1 MSMKMKVKNQILN
14 FFINNKS
21 LLVHAGLAI
30 LLCLTLQDYIIDLFS
45 YLVNHIL
52 WKVNQIWGMALIFS
66 LFALFGSCLYASTKR
81 NTLYIQN
88 SYVIISIL
96 LALFNFYFRVIDNNF
111 LFWGIIYH
119 GHCIAAWSDVAYIL
133 VVYLLR
139 KKAKYEPGKL
149 QHENEKSLVR
159 DSAIT
164 NSDEDVFGYQLM
176 VNSLF
181 TDLCA
186 TDVEN
191 GAFSVGIAGKWG
203 VGKSSFINLLRNSI
217 QKGEGIVVDFY
228 PRSSMDLSAI
238 SLDFFNSLSNTLKGY
253 HTGSWHIVDKYVK
266 SLRRIEGEG
275 WFNKTIDAIEVLA
288 KQDEKER
295 LQEVINEIGRRIFVI
310 VDDLDRLTAP
320 EILEVLKIV
329 DRNGSFKNV
338 FFIVAYDKE
347 YVNEVLRK
355 YLGYESKDMFTDK
368 YFNYEFSLPAHNF
381 SKEKQ
386 YVAKYIAERVTFG
399 EGDVVATSELLT
411 VWNRIGDS
419 VVRYL
424 GLMRHVKRFINILM
438 SRIELVKNDVNI
450 EDFIYVTLLRY
461 KDLDLYYQ
469 LSTADMLVAGKQFL
483 EGDPQLLYLR
493 NDAIREID
501 ERPLGWKDASE
512 VLALLFPREKE
523 EVHYNLENDYRKIRS
538 ANAFDSYFFDAYSG
552 KLYHKDLRELFLCP
566 SDEQVINKVKEMFD
580 IDQASL
586 VLYLQSRTVKI
597 LGTKENLKRYILIL
611 LFLDHYC
618 QRNLSIESL
627 LCDFWRFDVFKD
639 LVKEKIFSKKIEY
652 QEWLLSFIREKTSMY
667 PVEIGCVCMLF
678 IWDDD
683 DNNSILKREEL
694 INTTLLCQ
702 SAYFKQWEEDNWSIV
717 IAFQLSAIKEPKKNP
732 HKYIAKASEEILKFM
747 NGHVQYFIDNVV
759 NVDTSSIPSQRY
771 TILSINKWF
780 NPAAIF
786 PIDGYSFEKWI
797 EEKVHDEDTKLVL
810 KRIYRESLKSDG
822 LTIKAQLP
830 IGFLNFSEVAKI
842 MYKQDE
848 EVLDAR
854 VFDVIQ
860 TTIGMDL
867 NTLAVKVGGNLI
879 DVKKSLSRLYEQ
891 NKCSQFWLNLKEQM
905 ESIQVGDIVRLNE
918 AEYKKV
924 VDSLTFKVNAF
935 VVDYIDEK
943 STHSMKLKRVD
954 GMVSVENIE
963 AIPID
968 GIHDLCIYYD
978 PVLAASYIGPGEQL
992 PQYRTDFSYFIEHFK
1007 KVEVEGKDSLY
1018 DEMVKAKVQFVHE
1031 AQHWLKSE
1039 FHDDSLKINKSYST
1053 AL

>member
-1 MSMKMKVKNQILN
+1 MKEKNQILN
-14 FFINNKS
+14 FFIRNKS
-21 LLVHAGLAI
+21 LLVYAGFAI
-30 LLCLTLQDYIIDLFS
+30 LLCLALQDYIIDMFS

-52 WKVNQIWGMALIFS
+52 WTVNQIWGMALIFS
-66 LFALFGSCLYASTKR
+66 LFTLFGSSLYASTKR

-88 SYVIISIL
+88 KYVIISIL
-96 LALFNFYFRVIDNNF
+96 LALFNFYFRVIDSNF

-119 GHCIAAWSDVAYIL
+119 GHCIVAWSDAVYIL
-133 VVYLLR
+133 VVYLLM
-139 KKAKYEPGKL
+139 KKAKYKSGKL

-159 DSAIT
+159 DSAIS

-176 VNSLF
+176 VDSLF

-186 TDVEN
+186 TDIEN

-217 QKGEGIVVDFY
+217 QKGKGIVVDFY
-228 PRSSMDLSAI
+228 PRSSMNLSAI

-275 WFNKTIDAIEVLA
+275 WFNKTIDAVEVFT
-288 KQDEKER
+288 KKDEKER
-295 LQEVINEIGRRIFVI
+295 LQEVIDEIGRRIFVI

-320 EILEVLKIV
+320 EILEVLKIIN
-329 DRNGSFKNV
+329 RNGSFKNV

-386 YVAKYIAERVTFG
+386 YVAKYISERLTFD
-399 EGDVVATSELLT
+399 EGDIMTTSELLT
-411 VWNRIGDS
+411 VWNRMGDS

-438 SRIELVKNDVNI
+438 SRLELVKNDVNI

-483 EGDPQLLYLR
+483 EGDSQLLYLK
-493 NDAIREID
+493 NDAIRDINN
-501 ERPLGWKDASE
+501 RPLGWKDASE

-523 EVHYNLENDYRKIRS
+523 EVHYNLENDYRRIRS
-538 ANAFDSYFFDAYSG
+538 TNAFDSYFFDAYSG
-552 KLYHKDLRELFLCP
+552 KLYHKDLRELFLCV
-566 SDEQVINKVKEMFD
+566 SEEHAIKKAKEMFD
-580 IDQASL
+580 KDQASL
-586 VLYLQSRTVKI
+586 FLYLQSRTVKI
-597 LGTKENLKRYILIL
+597 LGTINNLERYLQIL
-611 LFLDHYC
+611 LFIDYYSN
-618 QRNLSIESL
+618 RNLSIEFL

-639 LVKEKIFSKKIEY
+639 LVKEKIFSKRIEY
-652 QEWLLSFIREKTSMY
+652 QEWFLSFIREKTCMY
-667 PVEIGCVCMLF
+667 PVEIGGVCMLF
-678 IWDDD
+678 LKDDD

-694 INTTLLCQ
+694 VSTTLLCQ
-702 SAYFKQWEEDNWSIV
+702 SAYFKQWEEENWNIV

-732 HKYIAKASEEILKFM
+732 HKYITKASEEILKFM
-747 NGHVQYFIDNVV
+747 NEHVQYFIDKVV
-759 NVDTSSIPSQRY
+759 NVDTSGIPSHKY
-771 TILSINKWF
+771 TIFSIKKWF
-780 NPAAIF
+780 NPAEIF

-797 EEKVHDEDTKLVL
+797 VDKVHDEDTKNVL

-830 IGFLNFSEVAKI
+830 NGILNFSEVAKI
-842 MYKQDE
+842 MHKQDE
-848 EVLDAR
+848 EVLDAM
-854 VFDVIQ
+854 VFNEIQ
-860 TTIGMDL
+860 TAIGIDL
-867 NTLAVKVGGNLI
+867 KTLAVKVGKSLL

-891 NKCSQFWLNLKEQM
+891 NQCSQFWLDLKEQM
-905 ESIQVGDIVRLNE
+905 EPIQAGDIVRLNE

-935 VVDYIDEK
+935 VVDSIDEK
-943 STHSMKLKRVD
+943 SNHSMKLKWVN
-954 GMVSVENIE
+954 GIVSAKNIE

-978 PVLAASYIGPGEQL
+978 PVLAASYVGLGEQL

-1007 KVEVEGKDSLY
+1007 KVEVKGKDSSY

-1031 AQHWLKSE
+1031 AQHWLRSE
-1039 FHDDSLKINKSYST
+1039 FHNDSLKINKSYS
-1053 AL
+1053 APLL

>member
-1 MSMKMKVKNQILN
+1 MKEKNQILN
-14 FFINNKS
+14 FFIRNKS
-21 LLVHAGLAI
+21 LLVYAGFAI
-30 LLCLTLQDYIIDLFS
+30 LLCLALQDYIIDMFS
-45 YLVNHIL
+45 YFVNHIL
-52 WKVNQIWGMALIFS
+52 WRVNKIWGMALILS
-66 LFALFGSCLYASTKR
+66 ILALFGIYIFASTKR

-88 SYVIISIL
+88 KYVIISIL
-96 LALFNFYFRVIDNNF
+96 FALFNFYFRVIDSNF
-111 LFWGIIYH
+111 LFWGIISN
-119 GHCIAAWSDVAYIL
+119 GHCLVAWSDMVYIL
-133 VVYLLR
+133 VVYLLV
-139 KKAKYEPGKL
+139 KKVKYKSGKP
-149 QHENEKSLVR
+149 QKQNEKSLVR
-159 DSAIT
+159 DSAIS
-164 NSDEDVFGYQLM
+164 NRDEDIFGYQLM
-176 VNSLF
+176 VDSLLA
-181 TDLCA
+181 DLYA

-203 VGKSSFINLLRNSI
+203 VGKSSFINLLRNCI
-217 QKGEGIVVDFY
+217 QDDKGIVVDFY
-228 PRSSMDLSAI
+228 PRSSMNLSAI
-238 SLDFFNSLSNTLKGY
+238 SLDFFNSLSNTLKGF

-275 WFNKTIDAIEVLA
+275 WFNKTIDAIEVFA

-338 FFIVAYDKE
+338 FFIVAYDKD

-355 YLGYESKDMFTDK
+355 YLGYEGKDMFTDK
-368 YFNYEFSLPAHNF
+368 YFNYEYSLPAHNF

-386 YVAKYIAERVTFG
+386 YVAKYLSERVTFG
-399 EGDVVATSELLT
+399 EGDVMTTSELLS

-438 SRIELVKNDVNI
+438 SRLEIVKNDVNI

-469 LSTADMLVAGKQFL
+469 LSTADMLVVEKQFL
-483 EGDPQLLYLR
+483 EGDSQLLYLK

-512 VLALLFPREKE
+512 VLSLLFPREKE
-523 EVHYNLENDYRKIRS
+523 EIHYNLENDYRRIRS
-538 ANAFDSYFFDAYSG
+538 TNAFDSYFFDAYSG

-566 SDEQVINKVKEMFD
+566 SEELVINKVKDMFD

-586 VLYLQSRTVKI
+586 VLYLQSRTVKL
-597 LGTKENLKRYILIL
+597 LGTKENLERYLFIL
-611 LFLDHYC
+611 LFIDHYGH
-618 QRNLSIESL
+618 RNLSIESL
-627 LCDFWRFDVFKD
+627 LCDFWGFNVFKD

-652 QEWLLSFIREKTSMY
+652 QEWFLSFIREKTSMY
-667 PVEIGCVCMLF
+667 PVEIGGVCMLF
-678 IWDDD
+678 LKDD

-694 INTTLLCQ
+694 VSTTLLCQ
-702 SAYFKQWEEDNWSIV
+702 SAYFKKCEEDNWNIV
-717 IAFQLSAIKEPKKNP
+717 IAFQLSSIKEPKINP
-732 HKYIAKASEEILKFM
+732 HKYITKASEEILKFM
-747 NGHVQYFIDNVV
+747 NGHVQYFIDKVV
-759 NVDTSSIPSQRY
+759 NVDTSGVPSQRY

-780 NPAAIF
+780 NPAEIF

-797 EEKVHDEDTKLVL
+797 EEKVHDEDTKIVL

-822 LTIKAQLP
+822 LTIKEQLP
-830 IGFLNFSEVAKI
+830 NGILNFSEVAKI
-842 MYKQDE
+842 MHKQDE
-848 EVLDAR
+848 EVLDAM
-854 VFDVIQ
+854 VLNVIQ
-860 TTIGMDL
+860 TTIGIDL
-867 NTLAVKVGGNLI
+867 NTLVVKVGGSLV

-891 NKCSQFWLNLKEQM
+891 NKCSEFWLNLKEQM
-905 ESIQVGDIVRLNE
+905 EPIQAGDIVRLNE

-943 STHSMKLKRVD
+943 SNHAMKLKRVE
-954 GMVSVENIE
+954 GIVSVKNIE

-978 PVLAASYIGPGEQL
+978 PVLAASYVGPGEQL

-1031 AQHWLKSE
+1031 AQHWLRSE
-1039 FHDDSLKINKSYST
+1039 FHDDSLKINKSYS
-1053 AL
+1053 APLG